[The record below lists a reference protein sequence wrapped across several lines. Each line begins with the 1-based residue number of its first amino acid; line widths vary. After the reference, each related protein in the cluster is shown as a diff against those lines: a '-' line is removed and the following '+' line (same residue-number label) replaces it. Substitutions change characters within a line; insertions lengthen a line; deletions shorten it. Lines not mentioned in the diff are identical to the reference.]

1 MRVLQLGVGAVG
13 EVTARVIAAEPA
25 VDVVVLADIDESRL
39 REVAAKLPP
48 GKAETLVIDAAD
60 RGSLVRAAKGVD
72 FVLNALATC
81 WDMPVMEACLDARR
95 HYLDMGTGGPREIT
109 GTADIDEQLALD
121 DEFKKR
127 DTAALVSLGIDPGV
141 SDVFASALHRQFDTV
156 DSLTVLDGD
165 NGTIDG
171 HELACSFS
179 VETMIEECLLPP
191 YVLRDGEE
199 VRNEPLSVF
208 REFDFPAPVGRL
220 RLCNVD
226 HEEAQLMPLYLTG
239 KGLKNAAFFI
249 ALDERFVAALQV
261 FKTLGLNRRQ
271 PVEFHGSMI
280 SPIQFVASRFPR
292 PVDLAGKL
300 HGAVC
305 VGTLCEGTIAG
316 RPVRRYMYQIT
327 SHDAS
332 FEKWGVQGT
341 GFQTGASAAC
351 AVAQFARAE
360 IARRGVF
367 PAEVLDPVA
376 YVAEM
381 ERVGLPV
388 GVTDLPAD

>member
-1 MRVLQLGVGAVG
+1 
-13 EVTARVIAAEPA
+13 
-25 VDVVVLADIDESRL
+25 
-39 REVAAKLPP
+39 
-48 GKAETLVIDAAD
+48 
-60 RGSLVRAAKGVD
+60 
-72 FVLNALATC
+72 
-81 WDMPVMEACLDARR
+81 
-95 HYLDMGTGGPREIT
+95 
-109 GTADIDEQLALD
+109 
-121 DEFKKR
+121 
-127 DTAALVSLGIDPGV
+127 
-141 SDVFASALHRQFDTV
+141 
-156 DSLTVLDGD
+156 
-165 NGTIDG
+165 
-171 HELACSFS
+171 
-179 VETMIEECLLPP
+179 
-191 YVLRDGEE
+191 
-199 VRNEPLSVF
+199 
-208 REFDFPAPVGRL
+208 
-220 RLCNVD
+220 
-226 HEEAQLMPLYLTG
+226 MPLYLTG

-271 PVEFHGSMI
+271 PVEFRGSMI

-351 AVAQFARAE
+351 AVTQFARGE

>member
-1 MRVLQLGVGAVG
+1 
-13 EVTARVIAAEPA
+13 
-25 VDVVVLADIDESRL
+25 
-39 REVAAKLPP
+39 
-48 GKAETLVIDAAD
+48 
-60 RGSLVRAAKGVD
+60 
-72 FVLNALATC
+72 
-81 WDMPVMEACLDARR
+81 
-95 HYLDMGTGGPREIT
+95 
-109 GTADIDEQLALD
+109 
-121 DEFKKR
+121 
-127 DTAALVSLGIDPGV
+127 
-141 SDVFASALHRQFDTV
+141 
-156 DSLTVLDGD
+156 
-165 NGTIDG
+165 
-171 HELACSFS
+171 
-179 VETMIEECLLPP
+179 MIEECLLPP

-226 HEEAQLMPLYLTG
+226 HEEAQRMPLYLTG

-292 PVDLAGKL
+292 LRRS
-300 HGAVC
+300 
-305 VGTLCEGTIAG
+305 G
-316 RPVRRYMYQIT
+316 RQAARCRLRGDAVRRHYRRPACAALHVPDYL
-327 SHDAS
+327 ARCVVR
-332 FEKWGVQGT
+332 EGGVQGT

-367 PAEVLDPVA
+367 PAEGARPRGGRRRDGARGPARGGNRPAL
-376 YVAEM
+376 
-381 ERVGLPV
+381 RL
-388 GVTDLPAD
+388 TLPAPSRPASGRLGR